1 MTRFPLGTLGAGILP
16 ALMGLVAL
24 VLLSLVSGCTH
35 VAPYERGALAH
46 PTMSA
51 GDLTGPSE
59 AHVRA
64 VHEGAVGGGAAAE
77 SGCGCN

>member
-1 MTRFPLGTLGAGILP
+1 MRHVFFFLGVV
-16 ALMGLVAL
+16 VA
-24 VLLSLVSGCTH
+24 VVSQTACSH
-35 VAPYERGALAH
+35 VAPYDRGALAH
-46 PTMSA
+46 PTMTAS
-51 GDLTGPSE
+51 DLAGPSE